1 MNRKFS
7 VASLVGL
14 GVVVA
19 FAAILL
25 ARLSFTPFVKK
36 SKHKYVVITI
46 KDKKCSQTAD
56 GITDSFT
63 YLRKKAFL
71 FGGDSVEWTVSDLD
85 HHATSFEITFPQQT
99 PDGRLG
105 TPFVDE
111 NNQPKFTFTD
121 KDKDN
126 QSGAPPKDIA
136 LGDYGYGSVKAGSVA
151 CDNPGD
157 PGGHV
162 GN

>member
-14 GVVVA
+14 GVAVA
-19 FAAILL
+19 FLTILL
-25 ARLSFTPFVKK
+25 ARSSVTPFVKK
-36 SKHKYVVITI
+36 SEHKHVVITI

-63 YLRKKAFL
+63 YLRTKKPL
-71 FGGDSVEWTVSDLD
+71 FAGDSIQWAVKDLD
-85 HHATSFEITFPQQT
+85 HGATTFEITFPQQT
-99 PDGRLG
+99 PDGHLG
-105 TPFVDE
+105 TPFVDA
-111 NNQPKFTFTD
+111 NNQPKFKFTD
-121 KDKDN
+121 QDN
-126 QSGAPPKDIA
+126 ESGPPPEKTA
-136 LGDYGYGSVKAGSVA
+136 EGDYGYGSVKAGNFA
-151 CDNPGD
+151 CENPGD